1 MQVVDGGSTNDGD
14 EDDNWEDGGGVIDLG
29 AIQAEQENRRASVT
43 PGRVRGGGQGKAT
56 PARATPGRGG
66 STGRA
71 TPGRGGSTGRSG
83 STGSTIVPTSAKR
96 RSNIPAARSAKK
108 AKKAKLITGQARGR
122 KKSSN
127 KRKRQPAGKADDS
140 DDSDE
145 DGSSNESSEVSQ
157 LLDFRVTE
165 DGDKQVRRA

>member
-1 MQVVDGGSTNDGD
+1 VQVVDGGSNDED
-14 EDDNWEDGGGVIDLG
+14 EDDNWEDGDGVIDLG
-29 AIQAEQENRRASVT
+29 AIQADQENRRASVT
-43 PGRVRGGGQGKAT
+43 PGRVGGGGQGKAT
-56 PARATPGRGG
+56 PA
-66 STGRA
+66 RA